1 MWVFL
6 PIVSLLMRVIL
17 GYPETD
23 GTISDA
29 IRLENE
35 GNDTLDNRARKSVTG
50 ASRDWQKEEPFSTL
64 GNRKQ
69 TDPTDI
75 MAGEC

>member
-1 MWVFL
+1 MFL
-6 PIVSLLMRVIL
+6 PIISLLMRVIL

-23 GTISDA
+23 GTFSDA

-35 GNDTLDNRARKSVTG
+35 GNDTLGNRARKSATD
-50 ASRDWQKEEPFSTL
+50 ASRDWKKEEPFSAL

-75 MAGEC
+75 MAGEG